1 MAAPGFF
8 VSWVLVDQLAL
19 GPAPRS
25 LEHLNQLAAA
35 GIKAV
40 LSLCSEQEVATP
52 VQLGVR
58 FRWARQVLPDHRSEK
73 LLQRSDLELALAR
86 LEALRGEGPVFVHC
100 VAAMERSPLVCMAWL
115 MQHQGLS
122 RQRALEYLMQVHRPT
137 NPLPQQ
143 LALLEGLANSGR
155 SSPF

>member
-25 LEHLNQLAAA
+25 VEHLDQLAAA

-52 VQLGVR
+52 VELAVR
-58 FRWARQVLPDHRSEK
+58 FRCERQVLPDHRSDRP
-73 LLQRSDLELALAR
+73 LQLAELKLALTS
-86 LEALRGEGPVFVHC
+86 LEDLQGEGPVFVHC

-143 LALLEGLANSGR
+143 LALLERLVT
-155 SSPF
+155 

>member
-25 LEHLNQLAAA
+25 VEHLDQLEAA
-35 GIKAV
+35 GITAV
-40 LSLCSEQEVATP
+40 LSLCSEQEVTTP
-52 VQLGVR
+52 AELAVR
-58 FRWARQVLPDHRSEK
+58 FRCERQVLPDHRSE
-73 LLQRSDLELALAR
+73 RPLELPELRLALAS
-86 LEALRGEGPVFVHC
+86 LEALQGNGPVFVHC

-143 LALLEGLANSGR
+143 LALLEELVT
-155 SSPF
+155 